1 MLEPPGNLTVTTVA
15 EIVRLAVAPVFL
27 LSGIGAFLNVCA
39 ARLSR
44 IVDRSREIE
53 PKLLASRGREHDRW
67 LGELHVLDRRMSLVS
82 WTISLSVLSAVLI
95 CAVVVLLF
103 SASLTSL
110 HVAATIS
117 WLFIGSMVAIGI
129 GFAIFLV
136 ETRVGSRAVRVR
148 SELLQHRAVDESE
161 SATYRATAK
170 KERPKT

>member
-1 MLEPPGNLTVTTVA
+1 MFDAPVNLSANTIA

-27 LSGIGAFLNVCA
+27 LSGIASFVNVCTS
-39 ARLSR
+39 RLSR
-44 IVDRSREIE
+44 IVDRSRQVE
-53 PKLLASRGREHDRW
+53 PMLLASRGEEHDRW

-82 WTISLSVLSAVLI
+82 WAITLSVLSAAMI

-110 HVAATIS
+110 HVATAIAL
-117 WLFIGSMVAIGI
+117 LFIGSMIAIGI

-148 SELLQHRAVDESE
+148 SELLQHRVDEGE
-161 SATYRATAK
+161 EAA
-170 KERPKT
+170 